1 MKKILAAF
9 AAGVLACACV
19 LAPITLATNAQA
31 QSVYGALAQDTAD
44 ANAAAASQGAP
55 VTYAQL
61 TTSPAPIDGEVQVPW
76 GQWLSDLIGAAFAII
91 FAGVLWAVRRMP
103 ENIVNM
109 VDAIARAMGQGSMNE
124 LLEKAVSYGINVTQG
139 AVRDQTLSLKVG
151 NQVLE
156 RAAEYAMRAAPE
168 LVAKYGGLGPLRE
181 RIIARLQLDADA
193 GIAAPLPP
201 VEALIPG
208 SQP

>member
-9 AAGVLACACV
+9 AAGVLACACM
-19 LAPITLATNAQA
+19 LAPLSLAGAAQA
-31 QSVYGALAQDTAD
+31 QSVYGALDQQSAD
-44 ANAAAASQGAP
+44 ENAEAAAMGVP
-55 VTYAQL
+55 VSYTQL
-61 TTSPAPIDGEVQVPW
+61 TAAPIDGEVQVPW
-76 GQWLSDLIGAAFAII
+76 GAWLSDLIGAAFAVI
-91 FAGVLWAVRRMP
+91 FAAVLWMVRRLP
-103 ENIVNM
+103 ANIVNM

-124 LLEKAVSYGINVTQG
+124 LLEKAVSYGVNVTQG

-181 RIIARLQLDADA
+181 RIIARLNLEADA